1 MPSEASAVTLP
12 GRSAALPAAAGSPW
26 IGATVRTAVTAWS
39 VYSLLF
45 AAAVYWEVRSHGHSP
60 ARIFLFVFLVWY
72 AWAAFTPFVAWLG
85 NRFPPVPLSWTAAA
99 IHGGTALILG
109 VVHSAWWTALDVWI
123 RPFDAMGVPAFWPG
137 FLKTLD
143 GRLFFEALVY
153 MTVLGT
159 SHAVESHQRLRER
172 EMRAVQLEAS
182 LTQARLHALELQI
195 QPHFLFNT
203 LHAIGGLVRQDR
215 PSDAV
220 AMITGLSDLLRY
232 SLDHE
237 GAHHVT
243 LGREADI
250 VVRYLDIQA
259 IRLPDRL
266 KVSVDVPDDVR
277 GAAVPAMILQPL
289 AENAVRHGIEPLSR
303 PGEVRLTVRRE
314 ADSLV
319 IELFNSGPPFHEH
332 RCGVG
337 LRNTRAR
344 LGQLYGERHQFS
356 VVTAPGGVSAR
367 LVIPFEVA
375 PA

>member
-1 MPSEASAVTLP
+1 MPSEAAAV
-12 GRSAALPAAAGSPW
+12 ALPAPAAEVRVAAGSQW
-26 IGATVRTAVTAWS
+26 IGATVRIAVTAWS

-72 AWAAFTPFVAWLG
+72 AWAALTPFVAWLG
-85 NRFPPVPLSWTAAA
+85 SRVPPVPLSWTAGAV
-99 IHGGTALILG
+99 HGGTALVMG
-109 VVHSAWWTALDVWI
+109 VAHSAWWTALDVWI
-123 RPFDAMGVPAFWPG
+123 RPFDAMGIQEFWPG
-137 FLKTLD
+137 LLKSLD
-143 GRLFFEALVY
+143 GRLFFEVLVY

-159 SHAVESHQRLRER
+159 SHAVESQRRLRER

-215 PSDAV
+215 RSDAI
-220 AMITGLSDLLRY
+220 AMIAGLSDLLRY

-237 GAHHVT
+237 GAHRVT
-243 LGREADI
+243 LGREVDI
-250 VVRYLDIQA
+250 VMRYLDIQA

-266 KVSVDVPDDVR
+266 AVSVDVPDDLR
-277 GAAVPAMILQPL
+277 LAEVPAMILQPL

-303 PGEVRLTVRRE
+303 PGEVRLSVRRD

-332 RCGVG
+332 RAGVG

-356 VVTAPGGVSAR
+356 VVTAPGGVAAR
-367 LVIPFEVA
+367 LVIPFEVSTA
-375 PA
+375 